1 METIDQSRKRDK
13 EIKKSPFY
21 GIEYRESLARR
32 KGFKSYLEYT
42 KYLEE
47 KRKEKLR
54 QIEKKVEGLR
64 MAERLGEEEIERLGE
79 EKIKRLEEE
88 KQKSKKILESKD
100 KQELCRSL
108 QDIVTEVKDPESIFK
123 DIEFVREYTGCKI
136 PLKKIKVSEDR

>member
-1 METIDQSRKRDK
+1 METIDQSRKRDN

-32 KGFKSYLEYT
+32 KGFKSHLEYT

-64 MAERLGEEEIERLGE
+64 MAERLGEEEIE
-79 EKIKRLEEE
+79 RLEEE